1 MRLALAA
8 LIMLASIGLSAC
20 DRPSGPAA
28 VSVSNAAINLP
39 AVRGRPASG
48 YFELQPTPDQGA
60 LMSVTSPHARRIE
73 MHETV
78 QEGGMSAMRAMQ
90 RVVIKDGKPIS
101 FQPGGRHLMLFDLDP
116 SLEPGQETQLTFHFE
131 KGEPLTAKAAV
142 RAAGG
147 GHAAH

>member
-1 MRLALAA
+1 
-8 LIMLASIGLSAC
+8 
-20 DRPSGPAA
+20 
-28 VSVSNAAINLP
+28 
-39 AVRGRPASG
+39 
-48 YFELQPTPDQGA
+48 
-60 LMSVTSPHARRIE
+60 
-73 MHETV
+73 
-78 QEGGMSAMRAMQ
+78 MRAMQ

>member
-8 LIMLASIGLSAC
+8 LITLAPFALSAC
-20 DRPSGPAA
+20 EAPSGPAA

-39 AVRGRPASG
+39 AVRGRPAAG

-60 LMSVTSPHARRIE
+60 LTSVTSPHARRIE

-78 QEGGMSAMRAMQ
+78 QEGGMSSMRAMQ
-90 RVVIKDGKPIS
+90 RVTIEDGKPIS

-116 SLEPGQETQLTFHFE
+116 SLEAGKEIQLTFHFE

-142 RAAGG
+142 RPAGG
-147 GHAAH
+147 GHDAH